1 MQAPLLT
8 EVPSSLKQL
17 ARLVVR
23 GFYDIEYSLIV
34 DMLVRWLVQASLVL
48 LVPTQWSGFHVW
60 GKMTFVTCWGLTR
73 KCWGEPL
80 PWQSWIIHY
89 NSLYWLGR
97 SKLATLKTD
106 KFLQVKLK
114 IETGEDGKA
123 NRVHCYFI
131 NYKVQGE
138 SEKTVQFW
146 NVSRCSW
153 TLWSTSWTTCARR
166 WRQRRETPQAGAVS
180 GTLNTLQATEITYRN
195 RNFRIIYRN
204 RNFRIISRNRNF
216 RIVYRIRNFRII
228 NRNRN
233 IRIIARN
240 RNFKIIERNRI
251 LRIIYSNRNFIYRN
265 RNSRI
270 LYSNRN
276 FKIIYRNRNFRNIYR
291 NRNTRKSQYI
301 TFHNLQYLLFGI
313 IVITRCLQC
322 DKQFTDLEADQLF
335 DFTTQEFKCTHCGG

>member
-1 MQAPLLT
+1 M
-8 EVPSSLKQL
+8 
-17 ARLVVR
+17 
-23 GFYDIEYSLIV
+23 
-34 DMLVRWLVQASLVL
+34 
-48 LVPTQWSGFHVW
+48 
-60 GKMTFVTCWGLTR
+60 
-73 KCWGEPL
+73 
-80 PWQSWIIHY
+80 
-89 NSLYWLGR
+89 
-97 SKLATLKTD
+97 
-106 KFLQVKLK
+106 
-114 IETGEDGKA
+114 
-123 NRVHCYFI
+123 
-131 NYKVQGE
+131 
-138 SEKTVQFW
+138 
-146 NVSRCSW
+146 
-153 TLWSTSWTTCARR
+153 
-166 WRQRRETPQAGAVS
+166 PQAGAVS

-204 RNFRIISRNRNF
+204 RNFRI
-216 RIVYRIRNFRII
+216 VYRNRNFRII

-233 IRIIARN
+233 IRIIDRN
-240 RNFKIIERNRI
+240 RNFRI
-251 LRIIYSNRNFIYRN
+251 IYRN